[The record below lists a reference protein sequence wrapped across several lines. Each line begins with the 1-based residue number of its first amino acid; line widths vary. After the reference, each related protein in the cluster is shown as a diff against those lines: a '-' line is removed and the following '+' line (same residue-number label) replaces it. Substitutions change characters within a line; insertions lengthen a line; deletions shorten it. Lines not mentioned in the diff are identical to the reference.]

1 MVVRISA
8 SKIEE
13 LQTLIPRVDEY
24 IYLSTQQWK
33 HGEYRMMTED
43 DPFWL
48 SMINGSIVAYKS
60 LEGKSLCYVP
70 THEFSPT

>member
-1 MVVRISA
+1 M
-8 SKIEE
+8 EM
-13 LQTLIPRVDEY
+13 
-24 IYLSTQQWK
+24 
-33 HGEYRMMTED
+33 EYRMMTED

-48 SMINGSIVAYKS
+48 SMINGSIAAYKS